1 MHRTQWLCIFFMQEN
16 LSRATM
22 EDETVLVME
31 LDTNTSNKT
40 CSEGERHGSLLFPL
54 QQSTQPVWCS
64 ALLLTSH
71 TGSFLESL
79 KAQSQQTTMAAVQSS
94 LERGASVE

>member
-1 MHRTQWLCIFFMQEN
+1 MCIELSGYVYFFMQEN

-40 CSEGERHGSLLFPL
+40 CSEGGKAWIF
-54 QQSTQPVWCS
+54 VV
-64 ALLLTSH
+64 
-71 TGSFLESL
+71 SF
-79 KAQSQQTTMAAVQSS
+79 ATI
-94 LERGASVE
+94 